1 MILLCGSRVAVVMRP
16 SIHQSCERN
25 SASSI
30 MTEIIAWFLQSGES
44 PLQMGPKAE
53 ESSNANSSAI
63 SFYGRLILGT
73 LAGSYYFI
81 LPVYMWFKNLVWPK
95 SWAM

>member
-1 MILLCGSRVAVVMRP
+1 MINYR
-16 SIHQSCERN
+16 IYW
-25 SASSI
+25 ASQ
-30 MTEIIAWFLQSGES
+30 AGES

-53 ESSNANSSAI
+53 ESLKSNGNTF
-63 SFYGRLILGT
+63 SFLSRLILGT

-81 LPVYMWFKNLVWPK
+81 LPVYMWLKNLVWPK